1 MTGTATLR
9 VRAGRYAFAH
19 AESAYSLAV
28 QHRKSPLSRKSQLS
42 HSVRIPLRSS
52 GGIETR
58 SDLPAGVPTLQE
70 LERARARNC
79 SRASAFPRL
88 HGGMLASNCNHTS
101 CDLLASRFLNSGEL
115 SLQLVTV
122 LHSLRPMA
130 RRGFPCRHLV
140 LLYARPWWNSA
151 RERQELGSSLES
163 PVWQRLPH
171 GSSPG
176 AYGGA

>member
-1 MTGTATLR
+1 MPVRETALGHLPFR
-9 VRAGRYAFAH
+9 VCTAAC
-19 AESAYSLAV
+19 L
-28 QHRKSPLSRKSQLS
+28 HR
-42 HSVRIPLRSS
+42 IA
-52 GGIETR
+52 IT
-58 SDLPAGVPTLQE
+58 LPATYLH
-70 LERARARNC
+70 
-79 SRASAFPRL
+79 SA
-88 HGGMLASNCNHTS
+88 
-101 CDLLASRFLNSGEL
+101 FLNSGEL

-140 LLYARPWWNSA
+140 LLYARPWWNSV